1 VAAWRYELTR
11 KLYQKGK
18 FDLADVAGW
27 LLTWAF
33 SHQEHLDL
41 LRDGIRADD
50 PRMEPVLHHGMLHGH
65 ILRGTAPGRWQD
77 QDPTIMYI
85 IFLCVKKEK

>member
-50 PRMEPVLHHGMLHGH
+50 PRMEPVLHHVA
-65 ILRGTAPGRWQD
+65 RYVARR
-77 QDPTIMYI
+77 YI
-85 IFLCVKKEK
+85 CVKKEK